1 MDSIAAVQ
9 PGTEPTRQKSI
20 DVVDVDEEDA
30 IRKVEEANMPSV
42 SAQEGV
48 REVEAVTLAW
58 TKTSLACA
66 FLWYV
71 ARTSNHISTM
81 RLTEPQA
88 CGSCTS
94 RMRSSHPLPRTS
106 HLT

>member
-1 MDSIAAVQ
+1 MTMDSIAAVQ
-9 PGTEPTRQKSI
+9 PGTEPAREKSI
-20 DVVDVDEEDA
+20 GNVSLDEEDA
-30 IRKVEEANMPSV
+30 IRKVDEANMSSR

-71 ARTSNHISTM
+71 ARS
-81 RLTEPQA
+81 P
-88 CGSCTS
+88 
-94 RMRSSHPLPRTS
+94 
-106 HLT
+106 

>member
-20 DVVDVDEEDA
+20 DNIDVDEEDA

-71 ARTSNHISTM
+71 AQNPKPCVEDDVDTT
-81 RLTEPQA
+81 QA
-88 CGSCTS
+88 CGSCT
-94 RMRSSHPLPRTS
+94 
-106 HLT
+106 

>member
-1 MDSIAAVQ
+1 MDSIATVQ
-9 PGTEPTRQKSI
+9 SGTEPTREKSI
-20 DVVDVDEEDA
+20 GNMSVDEEDA
-30 IRKVEEANMPSV
+30 IRKVEEANMPSH

-66 FLWYV
+66 FIWYV
-71 ARTSNHISTM
+71 AQNLSYILIQE
-81 RLTEPQA
+81 LTQLTA

-94 RMRSSHPLPRTS
+94 QMLFNHPLPAT
-106 HLT
+106 

>member
-9 PGTEPTRQKSI
+9 PGTEPTRQKNI
-20 DVVDVDEEDA
+20 DVVDIDEEDA

-71 ARTSNHISTM
+71 AGDSNCMPTVI
-81 RLTEPQA
+81 LTQ
-88 CGSCTS
+88 
-94 RMRSSHPLPRTS
+94 L
-106 HLT
+106 